1 MKQNEMTLGRFLRM
15 VGVVVFVAVSYFVLD
30 SLSAVLLPFAVAWL
44 LAYLLHPLVNF
55 VQYRMRVKYRAL
67 SVFVSFL
74 FIAIVI
80 YGLVIAVVPSMHN
93 EVQALKRITVEFL
106 DKNIRN
112 STIPEPVMEF
122 FKEVSDKEGVTEF
135 LHSAGDSDLFSI
147 CLERAKAFFLGT
159 LNVVRQLFTAF
170 VILLYLFFILLDFDR
185 MSEGWKPYVPKK
197 WRGVVTKLWNDLVS
211 GMNQYF
217 RGQALVALCVG
228 VLFAIGFVIIDFPM
242 AIVFGLFVGALN
254 LVPYMQLIALVPVVL
269 LSMLKAEDSNGDFW
283 LILLSA
289 LAVLAIVQLIQDLI
303 LVPRIMGKRM
313 NLHPAVILLSLSV
326 WGHLLGVLG
335 MIVALPLT
343 TLILAY
349 LRRYHEIAEVEGYS
363 DGRTIKEAIDSAKVG
378 ERRGNA
384 SVAVDSAG
392 EDEKKDS

>member
-135 LHSAGDSDLFSI
+135 LHSAGDSDLLSI

>member
-1 MKQNEMTLGRFLRM
+1 MKQNEMTLGRFLRI
-15 VGVVVFVAVSYFVLD
+15 VVAIVVVAVSYFVLD
-30 SLSAVLLPFAVAWL
+30 SLSGVLLPFAVAWL

-55 VQYRMRVKYRAL
+55 VQYKMRFKYRAL
-67 SVFVSFL
+67 SIFASFI
-74 FIAIVI
+74 FIVLLLYCIV
-80 YGLVIAVVPSMHN
+80 VAVVPSMHD
-93 EVQALKRITVEFL
+93 EVQAMKNITVEFL
-106 DKNIRN
+106 NKNIRN
-112 STIPEPVMEF
+112 SSIPEPVMEF
-122 FKEVSDKEGVTEF
+122 FKEMSDKEGITAF
-135 LHSAGDSDLFSI
+135 LQSAGESDIFTMCVGRIKTFL
-147 CLERAKAFFLGT
+147 LGT
-159 LNVVRQLFTAF
+159 LNVVSQLFTLF
-170 VILLYLFFILLDFDR
+170 VIMLYLFFILLDFER

-228 VLFAIGFVIIDFPM
+228 ILFATGFVIIGFPM
-242 AIVFGLFVGALN
+242 AIVFGLFIGLLN
-254 LVPYMQLIALVPVVL
+254 LVPYLQLLSLAPMVL
-269 LSMLKAEDSNGDFW
+269 LSMLKAENTGGDFW

-289 LAVLAIVQLIQDLI
+289 LAVLVVVQLIQDLI

-349 LRRYHEIAEVEGYS
+349 LRRYHEIAEVEGYT
-363 DGRTIKEAIDSAKVG
+363 DGRAIKEAIDSANVT
-378 ERRGNA
+378 
-384 SVAVDSAG
+384 
-392 EDEKKDS
+392 EKENHA

>member
-74 FIAIVI
+74 FIAILI

>member
-1 MKQNEMTLGRFLRM
+1 MKQNEMTLGRFLRI
-15 VGVVVFVAVSYFVLD
+15 VVAIVVVAISYFVLD
-30 SLSAVLLPFAVAWL
+30 SLSGVLLPFAVAWL

-55 VQYRMRVKYRAL
+55 VQYKMRFKYRAL
-67 SVFVSFL
+67 SIFASFI
-74 FIAIVI
+74 FIVLLLYCIV
-80 YGLVIAVVPSMHN
+80 VAVVPSMHD
-93 EVQALKRITVEFL
+93 EVQAMKNITVEFL
-106 DKNIRN
+106 NKNIRN
-112 STIPEPVMEF
+112 SSIPEPVMEF
-122 FKEVSDKEGVTEF
+122 FKEMSDKEGITAF
-135 LHSAGDSDLFSI
+135 LQSAGESDIFTMCVGRIKTFL
-147 CLERAKAFFLGT
+147 LGT
-159 LNVVRQLFTAF
+159 LNVVSQLFTLF
-170 VILLYLFFILLDFDR
+170 VIMLYLFFILLDFER

-228 VLFAIGFVIIDFPM
+228 ILFATGFVIIGFPM
-242 AIVFGLFVGALN
+242 AIVFGLFIGLLN
-254 LVPYMQLIALVPVVL
+254 LVPYLQLLSLAPMVL
-269 LSMLKAEDSNGDFW
+269 LSMLKAENTGGDFW

-289 LAVLAIVQLIQDLI
+289 LAVLVVVQLIQDLI

-349 LRRYHEIAEVEGYS
+349 LRRYHEIAEVEGYT
-363 DGRTIKEAIDSAKVG
+363 DGRAIKEAIDSANVT
-378 ERRGNA
+378 
-384 SVAVDSAG
+384 
-392 EDEKKDS
+392 EKENHA

>member
-1 MKQNEMTLGRFLRM
+1 MKQNEMTLGRFLRI
-15 VGVVVFVAVSYFVLD
+15 VVAIVVVAVSYFVLD
-30 SLSAVLLPFAVAWL
+30 SLSGVLLPFAVAWL

-55 VQYRMRVKYRAL
+55 VQYKLRFKYRAL
-67 SVFVSFL
+67 SIFASFI
-74 FIAIVI
+74 FIVLLLYCIV
-80 YGLVIAVVPSMHN
+80 VAVVPSMHD
-93 EVQALKRITVEFL
+93 EVQAMKNITVEFL
-106 DKNIRN
+106 NKNIRN
-112 STIPEPVMEF
+112 SSIPEPVMEF
-122 FKEVSDKEGVTEF
+122 FKEMSDKEGITAF
-135 LHSAGDSDLFSI
+135 LQSAGESDIFTMCVGRIKTFL
-147 CLERAKAFFLGT
+147 LGT
-159 LNVVRQLFTAF
+159 LNVVSQLFTLF
-170 VILLYLFFILLDFDR
+170 VIMLYLFFILLDFER

-228 VLFAIGFVIIDFPM
+228 ILFATGFVIIGFPM
-242 AIVFGLFVGALN
+242 AIVFGLFIGLLN
-254 LVPYMQLIALVPVVL
+254 LVPYLQLLSLAPMVL
-269 LSMLKAEDSNGDFW
+269 LSMLKAENTGGDFW

-289 LAVLAIVQLIQDLI
+289 LAVLVVVQLIQDLI

-349 LRRYHEIAEVEGYS
+349 LRRYHEIAEVEGYT
-363 DGRTIKEAIDSAKVG
+363 DGRAIKEAIDSANVT
-378 ERRGNA
+378 
-384 SVAVDSAG
+384 
-392 EDEKKDS
+392 EKENHA

>member
-1 MKQNEMTLGRFLRM
+1 MKQNEMTLGRFLRI
-15 VGVVVFVAVSYFVLD
+15 VVAIVVVAVSYFVLD
-30 SLSAVLLPFAVAWL
+30 SLSVVLLPFAVAWL

-55 VQYRMRVKYRAL
+55 VQYKMRFKYRAL
-67 SVFVSFL
+67 SIFASL
-74 FIAIVI
+74 IFIVLLLYCIV
-80 YGLVIAVVPSMHN
+80 VVVVPSMHD
-93 EVQALKRITVEFL
+93 EVQAMKNITVEFL
-106 DKNIRN
+106 NKNIRN
-112 STIPEPVMEF
+112 SSIPEPVMEF
-122 FKEVSDKEGVTEF
+122 FKEMSDKEGITAF
-135 LHSAGDSDLFSI
+135 LQSAGESDIFTMCVGRIKTFL
-147 CLERAKAFFLGT
+147 LGT
-159 LNVVRQLFTAF
+159 LNVVSQLFTLF
-170 VILLYLFFILLDFDR
+170 VIMLYLFFILLDFEL

-228 VLFAIGFVIIDFPM
+228 ILFAMGFVIIGFPM
-242 AIVFGLFVGALN
+242 AIVFGLFIGLLN
-254 LVPYMQLIALVPVVL
+254 LVPYLQLLSLAPMVL
-269 LSMLKAEDSNGDFW
+269 LSMLKAENTGGDFW

-289 LAVLAIVQLIQDLI
+289 LAVLVVVQLIQDLI

-349 LRRYHEIAEVEGYS
+349 LRRYHEIAEVEGYT
-363 DGRTIKEAIDSAKVG
+363 DGRAIKEAIDSANVT
-378 ERRGNA
+378 
-384 SVAVDSAG
+384 
-392 EDEKKDS
+392 EKENHA

>member
-1 MKQNEMTLGRFLRM
+1 MKQNEMTLGRFLRI
-15 VGVVVFVAVSYFVLD
+15 VVAIVVVAVSYFVLD
-30 SLSAVLLPFAVAWL
+30 SLSVVLLPFAVAWL

-55 VQYRMRVKYRAL
+55 VQYKMRFKYRSL
-67 SVFVSFL
+67 SIFASL
-74 FIAIVI
+74 IFIVLLLYCIV
-80 YGLVIAVVPSMHN
+80 VVVVPSMHD
-93 EVQALKRITVEFL
+93 EVQAMKNITVEFL
-106 DKNIRN
+106 NKNIRN
-112 STIPEPVMEF
+112 SSIPEPVMEF
-122 FKEVSDKEGVTEF
+122 FKEMSDKEGITAF
-135 LHSAGDSDLFSI
+135 LQSAGESDIFTMCVGRIKTFL
-147 CLERAKAFFLGT
+147 LGT
-159 LNVVRQLFTAF
+159 LNVVSQLFTLF
-170 VILLYLFFILLDFDR
+170 VIMLYLFFILLDFEL

-228 VLFAIGFVIIDFPM
+228 ILFAMGFVIIGFPM
-242 AIVFGLFVGALN
+242 AIVFGLFIGLLN
-254 LVPYMQLIALVPVVL
+254 LVPYLQLLSLAPMVL
-269 LSMLKAEDSNGDFW
+269 LSMLKAENTGGDFW

-289 LAVLAIVQLIQDLI
+289 LAVLVVVQLIQDLI

-349 LRRYHEIAEVEGYS
+349 LRRYHEIAEVEGYT
-363 DGRTIKEAIDSAKVG
+363 DGRAIKEAIDSANVT
-378 ERRGNA
+378 
-384 SVAVDSAG
+384 
-392 EDEKKDS
+392 EKENHA

>member
-1 MKQNEMTLGRFLRM
+1 MKQNEMTLGRFLRI
-15 VGVVVFVAVSYFVLD
+15 VVAIVVVAISYFVLD
-30 SLSAVLLPFAVAWL
+30 SLSGVLLPFAVAWL

-55 VQYRMRVKYRAL
+55 VQYKMRFKYRAL
-67 SVFVSFL
+67 SIFASFI
-74 FIAIVI
+74 FIVLLLYCIV
-80 YGLVIAVVPSMHN
+80 VAVVPSMHD
-93 EVQALKRITVEFL
+93 EVQAMKNITVEFL
-106 DKNIRN
+106 NKNIRN
-112 STIPEPVMEF
+112 SSIPEPVMEF
-122 FKEVSDKEGVTEF
+122 FKEMSDKEGITAF
-135 LHSAGDSDLFSI
+135 LQSAGESDIFTMCVGRIKTFL
-147 CLERAKAFFLGT
+147 LGT
-159 LNVVRQLFTAF
+159 LNVVSQLFTLF
-170 VILLYLFFILLDFDR
+170 VIMLYLFFILLDFER

-228 VLFAIGFVIIDFPM
+228 ILFAMGFVIIGFPM
-242 AIVFGLFVGALN
+242 AIVFGLFIGLLN
-254 LVPYMQLIALVPVVL
+254 LVPYLQLLSLAPMVL
-269 LSMLKAEDSNGDFW
+269 LSMLKAENTGGDFW

-289 LAVLAIVQLIQDLI
+289 LAVLVVVQLIQDLI

-349 LRRYHEIAEVEGYS
+349 LRRYHEIAEVEGYT
-363 DGRTIKEAIDSAKVG
+363 DGRAIKEAIDSANVT
-378 ERRGNA
+378 
-384 SVAVDSAG
+384 
-392 EDEKKDS
+392 EKENHA

>member
-1 MKQNEMTLGRFLRM
+1 MKQNEMTLGRFLRI
-15 VGVVVFVAVSYFVLD
+15 VVAIVVVTVSYFVLD
-30 SLSAVLLPFAVAWL
+30 SLSVVLLPFAVAWL

-55 VQYRMRVKYRAL
+55 VQYKMRFKYRSL
-67 SVFVSFL
+67 SIFASL
-74 FIAIVI
+74 IFIVLLLYCIV
-80 YGLVIAVVPSMHN
+80 VAVVPSMHD
-93 EVQALKRITVEFL
+93 EVQAMKNITVEFL
-106 DKNIRN
+106 NKNIRN
-112 STIPEPVMEF
+112 SSIPEPVMEF
-122 FKEVSDKEGVTEF
+122 FKEMSDKEGITAF
-135 LHSAGDSDLFSI
+135 LQSAGESDIFTMCVGRIKTFL
-147 CLERAKAFFLGT
+147 LGT
-159 LNVVRQLFTAF
+159 LNVVSQLFTLF
-170 VILLYLFFILLDFDR
+170 VIMLYLFFILLDFEL

-228 VLFAIGFVIIDFPM
+228 ILFAMGFVIIGFPM
-242 AIVFGLFVGALN
+242 AIVFGLFIGLLN
-254 LVPYMQLIALVPVVL
+254 LVPYLQLLSLAPMVL
-269 LSMLKAEDSNGDFW
+269 LSMLKAENTGGDFW

-289 LAVLAIVQLIQDLI
+289 LAVLVVVQLIQDLI

-349 LRRYHEIAEVEGYS
+349 LRRYHEIAEVEGYT
-363 DGRTIKEAIDSAKVG
+363 DGRAIKEAIDSANVT
-378 ERRGNA
+378 
-384 SVAVDSAG
+384 
-392 EDEKKDS
+392 EKENHA

>member
-1 MKQNEMTLGRFLRM
+1 MKQNEMTLGRFLRI
-15 VGVVVFVAVSYFVLD
+15 VVAIVVVAVSYFVLD
-30 SLSAVLLPFAVAWL
+30 SLSVVLLPFAVAWL

-55 VQYRMRVKYRAL
+55 VQYKMRFKYRAL
-67 SVFVSFL
+67 SIFASL
-74 FIAIVI
+74 IFIVLLLYCIV
-80 YGLVIAVVPSMHN
+80 VVVVPSMHD
-93 EVQALKRITVEFL
+93 EVQAMKNITVEFL
-106 DKNIRN
+106 NKNIRN
-112 STIPEPVMEF
+112 SSIPEPVMEF
-122 FKEVSDKEGVTEF
+122 FKEMSDKEGITAF
-135 LHSAGDSDLFSI
+135 LQSAGESDIFTMCVGRIKTFL
-147 CLERAKAFFLGT
+147 LGT
-159 LNVVRQLFTAF
+159 LNVVSQLFTLF
-170 VILLYLFFILLDFDR
+170 VIMLYLFFILLDFEL

-228 VLFAIGFVIIDFPM
+228 ILFAIGFVIIGFPM
-242 AIVFGLFVGALN
+242 AIVFGLFIGLLN
-254 LVPYMQLIALVPVVL
+254 LVPYLQLLSLAPMVL
-269 LSMLKAEDSNGDFW
+269 LSMLKAENTGGDFW

-289 LAVLAIVQLIQDLI
+289 LAVLVVVQLIQDLI

-349 LRRYHEIAEVEGYS
+349 LRRYHEIAEVEGYT
-363 DGRTIKEAIDSAKVG
+363 DGRAIKEAIDSANVT
-378 ERRGNA
+378 
-384 SVAVDSAG
+384 
-392 EDEKKDS
+392 EKENHA

>member
-1 MKQNEMTLGRFLRM
+1 MKQNEMTLGRFLRI
-15 VGVVVFVAVSYFVLD
+15 VVAIVVVAVSYFVLD
-30 SLSAVLLPFAVAWL
+30 SLSGVLLPFAVAWL

-55 VQYRMRVKYRAL
+55 VQYKMRFKYRAL
-67 SVFVSFL
+67 SIFASFI
-74 FIAIVI
+74 FIVLLLYCIV
-80 YGLVIAVVPSMHN
+80 VAVVPSMHD
-93 EVQALKRITVEFL
+93 EVQAMKNITVEFL
-106 DKNIRN
+106 NKNIRN
-112 STIPEPVMEF
+112 SSIPEPVMEF
-122 FKEVSDKEGVTEF
+122 FKEMSDKEGITAF
-135 LHSAGDSDLFSI
+135 LQSAGESDIFTMCVGRIKTFL
-147 CLERAKAFFLGT
+147 LGT
-159 LNVVRQLFTAF
+159 LNVVSQLFTLF
-170 VILLYLFFILLDFDR
+170 VIMLYLFFILLDFER

-228 VLFAIGFVIIDFPM
+228 ILFATGFVIIGFPM
-242 AIVFGLFVGALN
+242 AIVFGLFIGLLN
-254 LVPYMQLIALVPVVL
+254 LVPYLQLLSLAPMVL
-269 LSMLKAEDSNGDFW
+269 LSMLKAENTGGDFW

-289 LAVLAIVQLIQDLI
+289 SAVLVVVQLIQDLI

-349 LRRYHEIAEVEGYS
+349 LRRYHEIAEVEGYT
-363 DGRTIKEAIDSAKVG
+363 DGRAIKEAIDSANVT
-378 ERRGNA
+378 
-384 SVAVDSAG
+384 
-392 EDEKKDS
+392 EKENHA

>member
-1 MKQNEMTLGRFLRM
+1 MKQNEMTLGRFLRI
-15 VGVVVFVAVSYFVLD
+15 VVAIVVVAISYFVLD
-30 SLSAVLLPFAVAWL
+30 SLSGVLLPFAVAWL

-55 VQYRMRVKYRAL
+55 VQYKMRFKYRAL
-67 SVFVSFL
+67 SIFASFI
-74 FIAIVI
+74 FIVLLLYCIV
-80 YGLVIAVVPSMHN
+80 VAVVPSMHD
-93 EVQALKRITVEFL
+93 EVQAMKNITVEFL
-106 DKNIRN
+106 NKNIRN
-112 STIPEPVMEF
+112 SSIPEPVMEF
-122 FKEVSDKEGVTEF
+122 FKEMSDKEGITAF
-135 LHSAGDSDLFSI
+135 LQSAGESDIFTMCVGRIKTFL
-147 CLERAKAFFLGT
+147 LGT
-159 LNVVRQLFTAF
+159 LNVVSQLFTLF
-170 VILLYLFFILLDFDR
+170 VIMLYLFFILLDFER

-228 VLFAIGFVIIDFPM
+228 ILFAMGFVIIGFPM
-242 AIVFGLFVGALN
+242 AIVFGLFIGLLN
-254 LVPYMQLIALVPVVL
+254 LVPYLQLLSLAPMVL
-269 LSMLKAEDSNGDFW
+269 LSMLKAENTGGDFW

-289 LAVLAIVQLIQDLI
+289 LAVLVVVQLIQDLI

-349 LRRYHEIAEVEGYS
+349 LRRYHEIAEVEGYA
-363 DGRTIKEAIDSAKVG
+363 DGRAIKEAIDSANVT
-378 ERRGNA
+378 
-384 SVAVDSAG
+384 
-392 EDEKKDS
+392 EKENHD

>member
-1 MKQNEMTLGRFLRM
+1 MKQNEMTLGRFLRI
-15 VGVVVFVAVSYFVLD
+15 VVAIVVVAVSYFVLD
-30 SLSAVLLPFAVAWL
+30 SLSVVLLPFAVAWL

-55 VQYRMRVKYRAL
+55 VQYKMRFKYRSL
-67 SVFVSFL
+67 SIFASL
-74 FIAIVI
+74 IFIVLLLYCIV
-80 YGLVIAVVPSMHN
+80 VAVVPSMHD
-93 EVQALKRITVEFL
+93 EVQAMKNITVEFL
-106 DKNIRN
+106 NKNIRN
-112 STIPEPVMEF
+112 SSIPEPVMEF
-122 FKEVSDKEGVTEF
+122 FKEMSDKEGITAF
-135 LHSAGDSDLFSI
+135 LQSAGESDIFTMCVGRIKTFL
-147 CLERAKAFFLGT
+147 LGT
-159 LNVVRQLFTAF
+159 LNVVSQLFTLF
-170 VILLYLFFILLDFDR
+170 VIMLYLFFILLDFEL

-228 VLFAIGFVIIDFPM
+228 ILFAMGFVIIGFPM
-242 AIVFGLFVGALN
+242 AIVFGLFIGLLN
-254 LVPYMQLIALVPVVL
+254 LVPYLQLLSLAPMVL
-269 LSMLKAEDSNGDFW
+269 LSMLKAENTGGDFW

-289 LAVLAIVQLIQDLI
+289 LAVLVVVQLIQDLI

-349 LRRYHEIAEVEGYS
+349 LRRYHEIAEVEGYT
-363 DGRTIKEAIDSAKVG
+363 DGRAIKEAIDSANVT
-378 ERRGNA
+378 
-384 SVAVDSAG
+384 
-392 EDEKKDS
+392 EKENHA